1 MFKEVVSLAI
11 ILGFIWNVLFV
22 EHPNKSTYTI
32 SFILSLLA
40 LSPFALLWRY
50 WAAVRHLT
58 ELAELEDEPSM
69 DSVSDVLG
77 RVVDGG
83 DIGLGA
89 DVEKALVSIDDGE
102 GT

>member
-22 EHPNKSTYTI
+22 EHPNRSTYTL

-40 LSPFALLWRY
+40 LSPFVLLWRY
-50 WAAVRHLT
+50 WAAVRHRT
-58 ELAELEDEPSM
+58 ELAGLEDEPGM

-77 RVVDGG
+77 RGVDGG